1 MRLVASDWNGM
12 LVYSLEL
19 FDLFILL
26 FLEMQKTLVYCFQ
39 MFEYKCAEQECEM
52 NVTFQETI

>member
-1 MRLVASDWNGM
+1 M

-19 FDLFILL
+19 FDLFTLL
-26 FLEMQKTLVYCFQ
+26 FLEIQKTLLYCFQ
-39 MFEYKCAEQECEM
+39 MFEYKCAKQEYEM